1 MNTFDSLDQD
11 TKVKII
17 RLHPD
22 LGDKLKIR
30 EGLTNFSQ
38 EEQSRAGLAECN
50 DQEFKEFNRLNNEFK
65 SKFNIP
71 FIYAVRGKTKQDILD
86 EFIGRLKSDNM
97 EQELDKSLIQVKKIA
112 NLRINEIIRK
122 SKTSKLKIGYKFG
135 LEFLNSKNGR
145 KFVSKLKNQITFGDY
160 KFSDIPNTCSSA
172 IKAIKDLKFNYC
184 TVHISSGLEA
194 LKAAKKASGRT
205 KLVGVTILT
214 SLDNKALKEI
224 GFNKDVK
231 KLVYQQAKLANKA
244 KLDAIV
250 CSAQEVKIVRKV
262 FKKEIITPGI
272 RFNSK
277 SSKLNDQKRILTPN
291 QAYKNGSDWLVIGRP
306 ITRGNIKNNIQRLI
320 DHLNQ

>member
-1 MNTFDSLDQD
+1 MKKNKIFIACDS
-11 TKVKII
+11 T
-17 RLHPD
+17 
-22 LGDKLKIR
+22 
-30 EGLTNFSQ
+30 
-38 EEQSRAGLAECN
+38 
-50 DQEFKEFNRLNNEFK
+50 
-65 SKFNIP
+65 NIP
-71 FIYAVRGKTKQDILD
+71 
-86 EFIGRLKSDNM
+86 
-97 EQELDKSLIQVKKIA
+97 
-112 NLRINEIIRK
+112 RIKEIIKK

-145 KFVSKLKNQITFGDY
+145 KFVSQLKNQITFGDY

-184 TVHISSGLEA
+184 TIHISSGLEA

-224 GFNKDVK
+224 GFNRDVK
-231 KLVYQQAKLANKA
+231 KLVYHQAKLANKA

-272 RFNSK
+272 RFNSQLK
-277 SSKLNDQKRILTPN
+277 SNINDQKRVLTPK

-306 ITRGNIKNNIQRLI
+306 ITKGNIKNNIQTIINRL
-320 DHLNQ
+320 N

>member
-1 MNTFDSLDQD
+1 MKKNKIFIACDS
-11 TKVKII
+11 TNI
-17 RLHPD
+17 
-22 LGDKLKIR
+22 LKI
-30 EGLTNFSQ
+30 
-38 EEQSRAGLAECN
+38 
-50 DQEFKEFNRLNNEFK
+50 K
-65 SKFNIP
+65 
-71 FIYAVRGKTKQDILD
+71 
-86 EFIGRLKSDNM
+86 
-97 EQELDKSLIQVKKIA
+97 
-112 NLRINEIIRK
+112 EIIKK
-122 SKTSKLKIGYKFG
+122 SKTSELKIGYKFG

-184 TVHISSGLEA
+184 TMHISSGLEA
-194 LKAAKKASGRT
+194 LKAARQAAGRT

-231 KLVYQQAKLANKA
+231 KLVYQQARLANKA

-250 CSAQEVKIVRKV
+250 CSAQEVQIVRKI
-262 FKKEIITPGI
+262 FRKEIITPGI

-277 SSKLNDQKRILTPN
+277 LDDQKRILTPK

-306 ITRGNIKNNIQRLI
+306 ITKGNIKKNIQTLI
-320 DHLNQ
+320 NHLN